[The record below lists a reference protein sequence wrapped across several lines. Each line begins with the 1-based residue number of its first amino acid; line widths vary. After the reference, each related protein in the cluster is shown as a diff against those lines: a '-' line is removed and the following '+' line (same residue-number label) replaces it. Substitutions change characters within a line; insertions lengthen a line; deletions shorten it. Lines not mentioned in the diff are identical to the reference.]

1 MGRGDRR
8 PMAAVGLRASARSA
22 AARRLTFFSAN
33 PLWRERRTTTS
44 ARTQKAYNLPGGSRT
59 SRQEAVVS
67 YSMGDRSLHLVMEA
81 AADGAA
87 SRRTGFTMIELIVV
101 VAIVGI
107 AAAIAIPTV
116 LGVRERNI
124 RVACAAS
131 LRNVGLGTSAY
142 ALDTRGTLPTHYAR
156 GDVVFDTFAMRH
168 KKNDEYGLY
177 VNLGL
182 LTGYV
187 ENPASFYCP
196 SHDAD
201 HTPSLAHDAPGN
213 RWHGPPPWAHGH
225 GPPIPATPGPPER
238 MNSSFAAR
246 CRYQAGRPAPRWM
259 LINHA
264 NKVIYTDFIG
274 VDGWRGSGPFS
285 ETVLAPHAGK
295 GYNRLYGEGSV
306 SWVDTADVEAD
317 RPIDAEAPTAA
328 ELRDYFQ
335 RLDVLP

>member
-1 MGRGDRR
+1 MSNTSPHSEFAQPRREGR
-8 PMAAVGLRASARSA
+8 AARS
-22 AARRLTFFSAN
+22 
-33 PLWRERRTTTS
+33 
-44 ARTQKAYNLPGGSRT
+44 
-59 SRQEAVVS
+59 
-67 YSMGDRSLHLVMEA
+67 
-81 AADGAA
+81 
-87 SRRTGFTMIELIVV
+87 GFTLIELLAVIAILGIV
-101 VAIVGI
+101 AT
-107 AAAIAIPTV
+107 IAIPTI
-116 LGVRERNI
+116 LGVRERNV

-131 LRNVGLGTSAY
+131 LRNVGLGASAY
-142 ALDTRGTLPTHYAR
+142 ALDTRGTLPTHYVGRELA
-156 GDVVFDTFAMRH
+156 FDTFAMRH
-168 KKNDEYGLY
+168 KQDDEHGLY

-201 HTPSLAHDAPGN
+201 HTPSLAHDTPGN
-213 RWHGPPPWAHGH
+213 RWRGPPPWAHGH
-225 GPPIPATPGPPER
+225 GPPIPVTPGPPER

-246 CRYQAGRPAPRWM
+246 CRYQSGRPAPRWM

-274 VDGWRGSGPFS
+274 VDGWQGSGPFS

-306 SWVDTADVEAD
+306 SWVDAASVEAD

-328 ELRDYFQ
+328 ELRNYFQ